1 MLRTKRTFCVQD
13 GFLQLNFLFESFNG
27 YNMILLPVLVSVGG
41 VHEGRVAVVALMYLA
56 SLRLVLVLE
65 HVGLRI
71 SL

>member
-1 MLRTKRTFCVQD
+1 LLRTKRTFCVQD
-13 GFLQLNFLFESFNG
+13 GFLQLNFLFESFDG
-27 YNMILLPVLVSVGG
+27 CSMILLLVLVSAG
-41 VHEGRVAVVALMYLA
+41 VVREGVAVVALMYLA